1 MKQQDLTVL
10 SLKLPRGY
18 AAKVKKRLRGAKRN
32 VSPQYISQIKQGHR
46 TDDKV
51 MEALLQVAE
60 EHTKTVRAQ
69 ASEFKKRLE
78 KLAVTEEDA
87 A

>member
-1 MKQQDLTVL
+1 MKQQDLTIL

-60 EHTKTVRAQ
+60 EHTKAVRASAMQ
-69 ASEFKKRLE
+69 FKQRLDN
-78 KLAVTEEDA
+78 LVVAEEDA